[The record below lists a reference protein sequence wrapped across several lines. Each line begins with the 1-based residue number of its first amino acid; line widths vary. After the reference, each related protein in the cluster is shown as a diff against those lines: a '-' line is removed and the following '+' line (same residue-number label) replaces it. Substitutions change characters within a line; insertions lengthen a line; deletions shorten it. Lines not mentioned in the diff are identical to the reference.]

1 MRESEHEL
9 RWETIDNLNLIEN
22 GLLHIRF
29 ELSRDEPSFF
39 RVAREVHLILY
50 RVMIEALKGSANLA
64 ITSRPSKPSEHKYQ
78 IGDEPWKE
86 IHKVLV
92 TGCNVA
98 WRFSKP
104 AQCEPPIINY
114 GLRPDLPKGNDY
126 LISFYDAIAMI
137 QADCFMHQFIYSKT
151 VQVSDID
158 MQRLEWLHVD
168 IRNEYE
174 HFVPKAYIAPINNL
188 AEVTVVSLI
197 LCRDLLESQMVVPSL
212 LPSYR
217 RLKEFIENSI
227 QQIQQLSKSTV
238 A

>member
-1 MRESEHEL
+1 
-9 RWETIDNLNLIEN
+9 
-22 GLLHIRF
+22 
-29 ELSRDEPSFF
+29 
-39 RVAREVHLILY
+39 
-50 RVMIEALKGSANLA
+50 MIEALKGSANLA

-78 IGDEPWKE
+78 IGDEPWKG

-126 LISFYDAIAMI
+126 LISFYDALAMI
-137 QADCFMHQFIYSKT
+137 QADCFMKQTINSKT

-158 MQRLEWLHVD
+158 MQRLEWLHGE

-174 HFVPKAYIAPINNL
+174 HFVPKSYIAPIYNL
-188 AEVTVVSLI
+188 VEATIVSLR
-197 LCRDLLESQMVVPSL
+197 LCKDLLESQMVVPSL
-212 LPSYR
+212 LPNYG
-217 RLKEFIENSI
+217 RLKELIGNSI